1 MCGIVTAVPDY
12 GVEREHVSARQV
24 LDVLPGRPGA
34 DLAGVEGLEWLVKSL
49 AAAAELYALPAVGH
63 RLVTEP
69 ALRDAAVAR
78 LSAADGWL
86 DALDR
91 DLDGAGASADA
102 LERGQ
107 RLALRAR
114 DLLWT
119 LRNDR
124 VAAAARAAALA
135 GGQGGEAVRAFLA
148 IDAVL
153 DAVDRLEVRGRDSA
167 GIQIW
172 VTLGDGDISR
182 VPANAYRRQDGDF
195 RHGSVEPF
203 HGGLAFVYKR
213 ASVIGRLG
221 ENVAFLRGAIAAD
234 DDLHAALALPTARAT
249 VLAHTRWAS
258 VGRVSEA
265 NAHPVNSVT
274 RERGPVYAAGVL
286 NGDIDNHLDLRASL
300 GLPTGTEGVSTD
312 AKLIP
317 VMLAGS
323 LGAGA
328 DPVPAM
334 AELVRRSH
342 GSFAIAAQASTDPD
356 RVLLAVK
363 GSGQG
368 LYVGFAPGCFLV
380 ASEVYG
386 LVGLTDRY
394 LRLDGTRVDG
404 DESGSHE
411 MGTVVT
417 LDRAGAGTPAALR
430 CYTALGRPVAT
441 GDISTTQITTRDV
454 ARGPYDH
461 YLVKEMREAPSSFR
475 KSLRGR
481 IARDGDRHRVTLG
494 ESALPDAVRRRFVAG
509 DIEEVLFVG
518 QGTAAVACQGIATV
532 VRRLLHPAVSV
543 EAMPASELSAWRL
556 RRDMSAVCVVA
567 VSQSGTTTD
576 TNRTV
581 DMVRSRGAAVLC
593 VVNRRDSDL
602 AHKSDGVLY
611 TSDGRDVE
619 MAVASTKAFY
629 SQVATGVLLGLRIAR
644 LLGRLAPE
652 LEDTLLRALLEV
664 PRQLAELH
672 GLAPRIAEIARV
684 AIRYPY
690 WTVVGSGPNR
700 VAAEETR
707 IKLSELCYKTISTDA
722 VEDKKHVDLSAE
734 SFVLVCAAG
743 TPAGQVRDLTKEV
756 EIFTA
761 HRNAPAV
768 IVDDGID
775 VRWATDAVVRVPA
788 AHPAFAWILST
799 AAGHLFSYHIA
810 RAIDERA
817 DPLRAALSA
826 LEASV
831 DAGRVTIGELDHAC
845 HELHQFVADAAAG
858 AFRGVLHSDTAI
870 GLSHASQ
877 VLQHGNPA
885 GDPVALLRQRL
896 TAGVDELTRSI
907 DSVKHQAKTVT
918 VGTSRDDSGLVDN
931 ALTAALADAGG
942 DPEAA
947 GYAVLVALRAFANVV
962 ARVDGATRYLLSWPP
977 DGPPT
982 LCVVRKTGAARW
994 LSSRADNGAEL
1005 SGSKRL
1011 AVQSRMPRLVRG
1023 RRDGR
1028 LVLMV
1033 PEPTGARV
1041 DALTLLHVGLRE
1053 TVDAAHLVE
1062 VLGLAGGRLEEIRA
1076 AVTETA
1082 PFFDP
1087 AVLAGLPVETVL
1099 LASAD
1104 EVARMVG

>member
-12 GVEREHVSARQV
+12 GVEREDVSARQV
-24 LDVLPGRPGA
+24 LDVLPGQPGPEP
-34 DLAGVEGLEWLVKSL
+34 AGVEGLEGLVKCL
-49 AAAAELYALPAVGH
+49 AAAAELYALPAVCH
-63 RLVTEP
+63 RLAADA
-69 ALRDAAVAR
+69 ALRAAAAAR
-78 LSAADGWL
+78 LSAASGWL
-86 DALDR
+86 DDFDRRLDR
-91 DLDGAGASADA
+91 ADA
-102 LERGQ
+102 EWGADLLEDGQ
-107 RLALRAR
+107 RLAVRAR

-119 LRNDR
+119 LRQDR

-135 GGQGGEAVRAFLA
+135 GDAVAVADVARAFLA
-148 IDAVL
+148 VDAVL

-172 VTLGDGDISR
+172 VTLAEQDLDRVPPGARRRHDGD
-182 VPANAYRRQDGDF
+182 Y
-195 RHGSVEPF
+195 RHGAVETF

-221 ENVAFLRGAIAAD
+221 ENVAFLRDAIAAD
-234 DDLHAALALPTARAT
+234 ADLHAVLALPSARVT

-258 VGRVSEA
+258 VGRISEA
-265 NAHPVNSVT
+265 NAHPVNSVAG
-274 RERGPVYAAGVL
+274 ERGGVYATGVL
-286 NGDIDNHLDLRASL
+286 NGDIDNHADLRGRL
-300 GLPTGTEGVSTD
+300 GLPLDAAGVSTD
-312 AKLIP
+312 AKVIP
-317 VMLAGS
+317 VMLAGG
-323 LGAGA
+323 LAAGA
-328 DPVPAM
+328 DPVRAM

-342 GSFAIAAQASTDPD
+342 GSFAIAAQTSADPD
-356 RVLLAVK
+356 RLLLAVK

-394 LRLDGTRVDG
+394 LRLDGTRRDG
-404 DESGSHE
+404 GEL
-411 MGTVVT
+411 GTVVT

-430 CYTALGRPVAT
+430 CYSALGRPVDA
-441 GDISTTQITTRDV
+441 GAPDTTEITTRDV

-481 IARDGDRHRVTLG
+481 IVRDGDRHRVTLG
-494 ESALPDAVRRRFVAG
+494 ESALPEAVRRRFAAG
-509 DIEEVLFVG
+509 DIGEVVFVG
-518 QGTAAVACQGIATV
+518 QGTAAVACQGIAAV

-543 EAMPASELSAWRL
+543 AAMPASELSAWGL
-556 RRDMSAVCVVA
+556 RRDMSSVCVVA

-576 TNRTV
+576 TNRAV
-581 DMVRSRGAAVLC
+581 DMVRARGAAVLS

-629 SQVATGVLLGLRIAR
+629 SQVATGVLLGMRLAR
-644 LLGRLAPE
+644 LRGRLAPE
-652 LEDTLLRALLEV
+652 LEDSLLRGLLEV
-664 PRQLAELH
+664 PRQLEELH
-672 GLAPRIAEIARV
+672 ALSSRIEELAEAAL
-684 AIRYPY
+684 RYPY

-700 VAAEETR
+700 VAAEEAR

-756 EIFTA
+756 EIFAA

-768 IVDDGID
+768 IVDEGID

-788 AHPAFAWILST
+788 AHPVFAWILST

-810 RAIDERA
+810 RAIDRKA

-826 LEASV
+826 LEAAV
-831 DAGRVTIGELDHAC
+831 DAGWVTVGDLDEAC
-845 HELHQFVADAAAG
+845 HGLHQFVADAAAG
-858 AFRGVLHSDTAI
+858 ALRGVLHSDTAI
-870 GLSHASQ
+870 GLSQASQ

-896 TAGVDELTRSI
+896 TTAIDELTRSI

-918 VGTSRDDSGLVDN
+918 VGTSRGDSDVVDN
-931 ALTAALADAGG
+931 ALTAALAEAGG

-947 GYAVLVALRAFANVV
+947 GYSVLVAVGAYSTVV
-962 ARVDGATRYLLSWPP
+962 SRVDGATRYVLSWPAE
-977 DGPPT
+977 GPPT
-982 LCVVRKTGAARW
+982 LCVVNKTGVARE
-994 LSSRADNGAEL
+994 LVSRAENGAEL

-1011 AVQSRMPRLVRG
+1011 AVRSRLPRLVRG
-1023 RRDGR
+1023 RSDGR

-1033 PEPTGARV
+1033 PELAGTRV
-1041 DALTLLHVGLRE
+1041 SALTLLHVALQE
-1053 TVDAAHLVE
+1053 TVDAEHLVA

-1087 AVLAGLPVETVL
+1087 AVLAALPVETVL
-1099 LASAD
+1099 LAPVD
-1104 EVARMVG
+1104 EVARAIG

>member
-24 LDVLPGRPGA
+24 LDVLPSRPGA
-34 DLAGVEGLEWLVKSL
+34 ELAGVEGLEWLVKNLS
-49 AAAAELYALPAVGH
+49 AAAELYALPAVCH
-63 RLVTEP
+63 RLATDP
-69 ALRDAAVAR
+69 ALREAAVER
-78 LSAADGWL
+78 LSAAGGWL
-86 DALDR
+86 DELDR
-91 DLDGAGASADA
+91 GLDSPDV
-102 LERGQ
+102 LEHGQ
-107 RLALRAR
+107 RLALRGR

-119 LRNDR
+119 LRHDR

-135 GGQGGEAVRAFLA
+135 RQQDGDAMRAFLA

-167 GIQIW
+167 GVQIW
-172 VTLGDGDISR
+172 VTLKDEDLDR
-182 VPANAYRRQDGDF
+182 VPASAHRRHDGDF
-195 RHGSVEPF
+195 RHRAVETV

-221 ENVAFLRGAIAAD
+221 ENVAFLRDAIAAD
-234 DDLHAALALPTARAT
+234 GDLHAVLALPSARVT

-258 VGRVSEA
+258 VGRISEA
-265 NAHPVNSVT
+265 NAHPVNSVAG
-274 RERGPVYAAGVL
+274 ERGPVYAAGVL
-286 NGDIDNHLDLRASL
+286 NGDIDNHLDLRERL
-300 GLPTGTEGVSTD
+300 GLPAGTAGVSTD

-317 VMLAGS
+317 VILAEN
-323 LGAGA
+323 LGADP

-334 AELVRRSH
+334 AELVRRAQ

-368 LYVGFAPGCFLV
+368 LYVGFVPGCFLV

-394 LRLDGTRVDG
+394 LRLDGTRDDG
-404 DESGSHE
+404 GEL
-411 MGTVVT
+411 GTVVT

-430 CYTALGRPVAT
+430 CYSARGRPVAT

-454 ARGPYDH
+454 ARGPHDH

-494 ESALPDAVRRRFVAG
+494 ESALPEAVRRRFAAG
-509 DIEEVLFVG
+509 DVDELVFVG

-556 RRDMSAVCVVA
+556 KRDMSSVCVVA

-576 TNRTV
+576 TNRAV
-581 DMVRSRGAAVLC
+581 DMVRARGAAVLS

-644 LLGRLAPE
+644 LRDRLAPE
-652 LEDTLLRALLEV
+652 LEDSLLRALMEV
-664 PRQLAELH
+664 PRQLEELH
-672 GLAPRIAEIARV
+672 GLAPRIAEIAQV

-756 EIFTA
+756 EIFAA
-761 HRNAPAV
+761 HRNAPSV

-788 AHPAFAWILST
+788 AHPMFAWILST
-799 AAGHLFSYHIA
+799 AAGHLFSYHLA
-810 RAIDERA
+810 RAIDATA
-817 DPLRAALSA
+817 DPLRAALAA

-831 DAGRVTIGELDHAC
+831 DAGRVTIGDLDQAC

-858 AFRGVLHSDTAI
+858 AYRGVLHSDTAI
-870 GLSHASQ
+870 GLAEASQ

-896 TAGVDELTRSI
+896 TAAVDELTRSI

-918 VGTSRDDSGLVDN
+918 VGTSRGDSGLVDN
-931 ALTAALADAGG
+931 ALTAALAEAGG
-942 DPEAA
+942 DPEVI
-947 GYAVLVALRAFANVV
+947 GYSGLLALGALANVV
-962 ARVDGATRYLLSWPP
+962 GRVDGATRYVLSWPP

-982 LCVVRKTGAARW
+982 LCVVNKTGAARG
-994 LSSRADNGAEL
+994 LVSRADNGAEL

-1011 AVQSRMPRLVRG
+1011 AVRSRTPRLVRG

-1033 PEPTGARV
+1033 PELAGARV

-1053 TVDAAHLVE
+1053 TVDPVHLVE

-1099 LASAD
+1099 LGSVD

>member
-12 GVEREHVSARQV
+12 GVEREYVSARQV
-24 LDVLPGRPGA
+24 LDVLPSRPVA
-34 DLAGVEGLEWLVKSL
+34 DLTGVEGLEWLVKNL
-49 AAAAELYALPAVGH
+49 AAAAELYALPAVCH
-63 RLVTEP
+63 RLATEP
-69 ALRDAAVAR
+69 SLREAAAER
-78 LSAADGWL
+78 LSSADGWL
-86 DALDR
+86 DELDR
-91 DLDGAGASADA
+91 DLDGARASADVI
-102 LERGQ
+102 ERGQ

-119 LRNDR
+119 LRHDR
-124 VAAAARAAALA
+124 VAASARAATLA
-135 GGQGGEAVRAFLA
+135 GELDGDAVRAFLA

-172 VTLGDGDISR
+172 VTLGGEDMAR
-182 VPANAYRRQDGDF
+182 VPAGAHRRRDDDF
-195 RHGSVEPF
+195 RHGAVESF

-234 DDLHAALALPTARAT
+234 DDLHAVLALPSARAT

-258 VGRVSEA
+258 VGRISEA

-274 RERGPVYAAGVL
+274 GERGPVYAAGVL

-300 GLPTGTEGVSTD
+300 GLPTGAAGVSTD
-312 AKLIP
+312 AKVIP
-317 VMLAGS
+317 VILAGN
-323 LGAGA
+323 LGVDA

-334 AELVRRSH
+334 AELVRRSQ

-356 RVLLAVK
+356 RLLLAVK

-394 LRLDGTRVDG
+394 LRLDGTRGDG
-404 DESGSHE
+404 DEL
-411 MGTVVT
+411 GTVVT
-417 LDRAGAGTPAALR
+417 LDRAGAGTLAALR

-441 GDISTTQITTRDV
+441 SDGDISTTEITTRDV

-494 ESALPDAVRRRFVAG
+494 ESALPEAVRRRFVAG

-556 RRDMSAVCVVA
+556 KRDMSPVCVVA

-581 DMVRSRGAAVLC
+581 DMVRSRGAAVLS

-652 LEDTLLRALLEV
+652 LEDSLLRALLEV
-664 PRQLAELH
+664 PRQLEELH
-672 GLAPRIAEIARV
+672 GLAPRIAEIARG

-756 EIFTA
+756 EIFAA

-768 IVDDGID
+768 ILDEGID

-788 AHPAFAWILST
+788 AHPMFAWILST

-810 RAIDERA
+810 RAIDEQA
-817 DPLRAALSA
+817 DPLRVALSG

-831 DAGRVTIGELDHAC
+831 DAGRVTVGDLDHAC
-845 HELHQFVADAAAG
+845 HGLHQFIADAAAG

-870 GLSHASQ
+870 GLSQASQ

-885 GDPVALLRQRL
+885 GDPVTLLRQRL
-896 TAGVDELTRSI
+896 TAAVDELTRSI

-918 VGTSRDDSGLVDN
+918 VGTSRGDSGLVDN
-931 ALTAALADAGG
+931 ALTEAIAEAGG

-947 GYAVLVALRAFANVV
+947 GYAVLVALGAFANVV
-962 ARVDGATRYLLSWPP
+962 SRVDGATRYVLSWPS

-982 LCVVRKTGAARW
+982 LCVVRKTGTARR
-994 LSSRADNGAEL
+994 LDSRADNGAEL

-1011 AVQSRMPRLVRG
+1011 AVRSRTPRLVRG

-1033 PEPTGARV
+1033 PELTGARV

-1053 TVDAAHLVE
+1053 MVDAVHLVE

-1099 LASAD
+1099 LAPVD
-1104 EVARMVG
+1104 EVARMIG